1 MYRYENVCWF
11 CHKPISSSYLRK
23 CSVCGWYKCALC
35 GHCSAGCHGS
45 PLDDKAWRLINLLAK
60 YERINDKLIDAI
72 NEVRDETA
80 YEKFKLSNSSLISE
94 VTCEYRVERSVIR
107 AAKELIGNSKISED
121 VRAKMLA
128 DKGFFKVV
136 NEYPGVII
144 YEYLKGEKGSTSS
157 NRLVVDGYVQVPLDK
172 IFLVEKSHEDYFWQK
187 KRSGLIN

>member
-1 MYRYENVCWF
+1 
-11 CHKPISSSYLRK
+11 
-23 CSVCGWYKCALC
+23 
-35 GHCSAGCHGS
+35 
-45 PLDDKAWRLINLLAK
+45 
-60 YERINDKLIDAI
+60 
-72 NEVRDETA
+72 VRDETA